1 MPLDRKA
8 LDKPYIQG
16 LTNFQFFK
24 SQHASLIHN
33 SEIKDKIWQYSH
45 QYEQQNVLVG
55 EDRSATF
62 IAFENQAYGILKR
75 VLE

>member
-16 LTNFQFFK
+16 LTNFQSFK

-33 SEIKDKIWQYSH
+33 TEINDKIWQYSH
-45 QYEQQNVLVG
+45 HYEQQNVLVG
-55 EDRSATF
+55 EDGSATF